1 LPTEVL
7 QTAARDGR
15 YEGEGW
21 RVRKDGSRFWAS
33 VTISSIH
40 DPSGSLIGFAKVT
53 RDITEQRAAQEAL
66 EDVNQEL
73 KAFSYTVSHDL
84 RAPLRAME
92 GFAAIL
98 LDEFGDKLGEEGQ
111 RYAQR
116 IVDAGTRMEDLI
128 QGLLAYSH
136 VASSDLPLQR
146 VGLASLVEKVATELR
161 EGSEY
166 AAARIEVAR
175 IEVRPPFPA
184 VRANPTVLRQIISN
198 LLSNAVKFV
207 PKDRVPEVSMWSE
220 PQGAYVRLWV
230 EDNGIGIA
238 PEHESQIFN
247 VFQRLHGPA
256 AYPGTGIGL
265 AIVRKGAERMGG
277 QSGVISEPGHGSRFW
292 VDLPKAEG
300 EG

>member
-1 LPTEVL
+1 
-7 QTAARDGR
+7 
-15 YEGEGW
+15 
-21 RVRKDGSRFWAS
+21 
-33 VTISSIH
+33 
-40 DPSGSLIGFAKVT
+40 
-53 RDITEQRAAQEAL
+53 
-66 EDVNQEL
+66 
-73 KAFSYTVSHDL
+73 
-84 RAPLRAME
+84 ME

-116 IVDAGTRMEDLI
+116 IVDAATRMEDLI

-136 VASSDLPLQR
+136 VASRDLPLQR
-146 VGLASLVEKVATELR
+146 VALASLVEKAATELR
-161 EGSEY
+161 ESPAY
-166 AAARIEVAR
+166 AAAR

-207 PKDRVPEVSMWSE
+207 PKDRVPEVTVWSE

-238 PEHESQIFN
+238 PEHQSQIFN
-247 VFQRLHGPA
+247 VFQRLHGLT

-265 AIVRKGAERMGG
+265 AIIRKGAERMGG
-277 QSGVISEPGHGSRFW
+277 QSGVISEPGQGSRFW